1 MRTKGLRWCVV
12 ATVGAALAGCGGGE
26 RAATV
31 ASLPTAPPTTAADAT
46 ASTQALTTT
55 TSTKRDRKATEL
67 LLTLEDMPAGF
78 SSPASTTSTSKKPND
93 LKCFAF
99 ADTVR
104 KRDGSKAEA
113 KFAGQGALQ
122 EVGHVVAVTSETDAK
137 AAFADIRKAMSTPCS
152 ETKKDDNGTEIS
164 YELQPLSFPKFGDET
179 FAARVKLKA
188 SFITVDADIVV
199 FRSAGVIE
207 LVSGISVP
215 PEKLEAIAKKA
226 AAKL

>member
-1 MRTKGLRWCVV
+1 MRTKALRWCVV

-31 ASLPTAPPTTAADAT
+31 SSLPTAPLTTADPS
-46 ASTQALTTT
+46 ASTQALTP
-55 TSTKRDRKATEL
+55 TSTKRDRKAAEL

-99 ADTVR
+99 ADAVR

-122 EVGHVVAVTSETDAK
+122 EVGHVVSVTSDTDAK
-137 AAFADIRKAMSTPCS
+137 AAFADIRKAMSTSCS
-152 ETKKDDNGTEIS
+152 ETKKDDNGTDIS

-199 FRSAGVIE
+199 FRSGRVIE

-215 PEKLEAIAKKA
+215 PEKLETIAEKA